1 MPEKVATLKRQ
12 NEQLKSQI
20 AELSSELKNLKE
32 LLEKRRT
39 SDLIREST
47 TGTSDHE
54 MERSLQFYSDYYDD
68 LNSFQTKAVWE
79 LKCLSDR
86 LSKISTEVQSISKA
100 IDGLQEQSYQFNRKI
115 VGIPELHDNESAV
128 ESSERCLKLF
138 NKIRAEVTWQDIDYA
153 HRVPKRTATAG
164 SRPIICKFTRRLA
177 KYSVLS

>member
-54 MERSLQFYSDYYDD
+54 MERSLQFYSDSYDD
-68 LNSFQTKAVWE
+68 LNSFQAKAV
-79 LKCLSDR
+79 
-86 LSKISTEVQSISKA
+86 
-100 IDGLQEQSYQFNRKI
+100 
-115 VGIPELHDNESAV
+115 
-128 ESSERCLKLF
+128 
-138 NKIRAEVTWQDIDYA
+138 
-153 HRVPKRTATAG
+153 
-164 SRPIICKFTRRLA
+164 
-177 KYSVLS
+177 